1 MADQETQQQVERD
14 EAETLAMLGNFA
26 GLTDRDAFSQLFT
39 DVTEIM
45 QMIHRQRGHVTDEDL
60 LERTQWAIEK
70 AVGYKAPVELS
81 IHDA

>member
-1 MADQETQQQVERD
+1 MADQETQEQVEKD
-14 EAETLAMLGNFA
+14 EAEILAMLGNFA

-39 DVTEIM
+39 DVREIM

-60 LERTQWAIEK
+60 LERTQWAIER

-81 IHDA
+81 INDV